1 MSHKINLI
9 IVICHCHI
17 FVVLLIR
24 SLENRWA
31 ESLPTVFLAQIFT
44 HLTPSTDFSSYSF
57 AGKQF
62 EPKFCPVCG
71 VAVGVDDTIENMK
84 AVNLRC
90 LEGVPC
96 GDIETFKNKGYSFEP
111 LYVVPE

>member
-1 MSHKINLI
+1 MGRILTYRPPS
-9 IVICHCHI
+9 
-17 FVVLLIR
+17 
-24 SLENRWA
+24 
-31 ESLPTVFLAQIFT
+31 QISI
-44 HLTPSTDFSSYSF
+44 HLTPGTHLSSYSF

-62 EPKFCPVCG
+62 EHKFCPVCG

-84 AVNLRC
+84 AVNLKC
-90 LEGVPC
+90 FEGVPW

>member
-1 MSHKINLI
+1 MGRILTYRPPTRISIHLIPDINL
-9 IVICHCHI
+9 
-17 FVVLLIR
+17 
-24 SLENRWA
+24 
-31 ESLPTVFLAQIFT
+31 
-44 HLTPSTDFSSYSF
+44 SSYSF

-62 EPKFCPVCG
+62 EHKFCSVCG
-71 VAVGVDDTIENMK
+71 VAIGVDDTIENMK

-90 LEGVPC
+90 LEGVPW